1 MQGKL
6 DIPDAV
12 VSPFFVLSS
21 AIALGLVNFS
31 LAGFDFASTALE
43 FSGSGFTT
51 TISYATIVSIIAL
64 GTAYA
69 TNRRDFSRMG
79 ALELWTVIAT
89 VALVITPPLRSRARA
104 PRALPYFFRVPE
116 RTGGHRYDDPR
127 GAV

>member
-64 GTAYA
+64 ATAYA

-79 ALELWTVIAT
+79 GLELWVVIAT
-89 VALVITPPLRSRARA
+89 VALVITPP
-104 PRALPYFFRVPE
+104 FVPILQ
-116 RTGGHRYDDPR
+116 TLLSNKVAGLVAIVIQAGGYYSLSYM
-127 GAV
+127 G